1 MKPINSMNK
10 NYTVPSLKNSFAILE
25 VLSNKNEITLQE
37 ISRTTAIPKTTV
49 FRILYTLE
57 QEGVIE
63 RQSDKFKIGFR
74 VIKLGMAALSKMEL
88 RNVAIPFLYEL
99 SYKLGETSHLA
110 VLADRKSLIIEV
122 CDSPHPVKISSRPG
136 TAVSL
141 HCSATGKVFLAF
153 AIGAETIEEYLKH
166 AKLEKRTGNTFISL
180 SELKR
185 EIQIIFSQGYAV
197 DNEEY
202 YENVRCLA
210 APVRN
215 AFGKTVAAI
224 GITATTFRFKPEMI
238 ESAAAEV
245 IRAANEISKKL
256 GA

>member
-1 MKPINSMNK
+1 MKK
-10 NYTVPSLKNSFAILE
+10 NYTVPSLKNSFTILE
-25 VLSNKNEITLQE
+25 ILANNNELILQE
-37 ISRTTAIPKTTV
+37 ISRKTSIPKTTV

-63 RQSDKFKIGFR
+63 KQGDKYKIGFR

-99 SYKLGETSHLA
+99 SIQLGETSHLA
-110 VLADRKSLIIEV
+110 VLSDRKSLIIEV

-141 HCSATGKVFLAF
+141 HCSATGKVLLAF
-153 AIGAETIEEYLKH
+153 AIGAENIDEYLKH
-166 AKLEKRTGNTFISL
+166 IKLEKRTGSTFTSMG
-180 SELKR
+180 ELKK
-185 EIQIIFSQGYAV
+185 EIQKIVGQGYAV

-224 GITATTFRFKPEMI
+224 GITATTYRVKPEMI
-238 ESAAAEV
+238 QSFSTEV
-245 IRAANEISKKL
+245 IRVATEISKKL

>member
-1 MKPINSMNK
+1 MKK
-10 NYTVPSLKNSFAILE
+10 NYTVPSLKNSFTILE
-25 VLSNKNEITLQE
+25 ILANNNELILQE
-37 ISRTTAIPKTTV
+37 ISRKTSIPKTTV

-63 RQSDKFKIGFR
+63 KQGDKYKIGFR

-99 SYKLGETSHLA
+99 SIQLGETSHLA
-110 VLADRKSLIIEV
+110 VLSDRKSLIIEV

-141 HCSATGKVFLAF
+141 HCSATGKVLLAF
-153 AIGAETIEEYLKH
+153 AIGAGNIEEYLKH
-166 AKLEKRTGNTFISL
+166 TKFEKRTDNTIISL
-180 SELKR
+180 GELKK
-185 EIQIIFSQGYAV
+185 EIQKIVGQGYAV

-224 GITATTFRFKPEMI
+224 GITATTYRFKPEMI
-238 ESAAAEV
+238 QSFSTEV
-245 IRAANEISKKL
+245 IRVATEISKKL